1 MNGRVLLIIGG
12 GIAAY
17 KSLELIRLLMRH
29 GIAVTPLLTTAA
41 EHFVTPMSAAALAGE
56 KVHRNLFS
64 LTDEMEMGHIALS
77 RAADLVVVAPATA
90 DLMARAAT
98 GLASDLATT
107 ILLATDKPVLMAPA
121 MNVRMWEHPAT
132 RRNLERLKADGI
144 RFVGPEEGD
153 MACGEYG
160 MGRMVEP
167 QALLEA
173 ILDMLPPARTASSP
187 LPEGPLTG
195 AKVLITA
202 GPTHEPLDAVRYI
215 ANRSSG
221 RQGYALAE
229 AARDLGARVV
239 LVSGPVNLPVPEG
252 IEVIPV
258 ETAREMLQ
266 AVRDELPADIA
277 VFAAAV
283 ADWRVRQ
290 AASGKM
296 KKEHGTPHL
305 ELVPNPD
312 ILATVAGLEK
322 DRPAIVAGFAAE
334 TDTVIENARRKLEAK
349 GADIIVA
356 NDVSP
361 QEGVFGGT
369 ENAVHLVTAQG
380 VESWPRM
387 DKHRVAERLMRHL
400 ARMWHDATRASGAE
414 GADS

>member
-17 KSLELIRLLMRH
+17 KSLELIRLLKRH

-160 MGRMVEP
+160 MGRMAEP

-173 ILDMLPPARTASSP
+173 ILDMLPPAHTASSP
-187 LPEGPLTG
+187 LPEGLLTG

-239 LVSGPVNLPVPEG
+239 LVSGPVTLPVPEG

-266 AVRDELPADIA
+266 AVRDELPVDIA

-296 KKEHGTPHL
+296 KKDHGTPHL

-369 ENAVHLVTAQG
+369 ENAVHLITVEG

-387 DKHRVAERLMRHL
+387 DKHQVAKRLMRHL
-400 ARMWHDATRASGAE
+400 ARMWHDTTRASGAE